1 MDNEDENGG
10 HGYIDGVRSYTIR
23 FDDKAIPNDDPDFIR
38 LQQVVHANHQ
48 NKQPRVKRLRAH
60 VKMQKMKQLNEFA
73 QSRGYRDWIE
83 FKAYEEPETVQE
95 ARKMIER
102 GY

>member
-1 MDNEDENGG
+1 M
-10 HGYIDGVRSYTIR
+10 ISI
-23 FDDKAIPNDDPDFIR
+23 
-38 LQQVVHANHQ
+38 
-48 NKQPRVKRLRAH
+48 
-60 VKMQKMKQLNEFA
+60 KQLNEFA

-83 FKAYEEPETVQE
+83 FKTHEEPETVRD